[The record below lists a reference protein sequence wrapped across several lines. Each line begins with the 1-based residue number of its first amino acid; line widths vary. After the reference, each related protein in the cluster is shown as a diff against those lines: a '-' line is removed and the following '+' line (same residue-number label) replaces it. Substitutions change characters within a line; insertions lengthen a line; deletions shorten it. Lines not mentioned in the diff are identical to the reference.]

1 MCWSFKVV
9 YAILAEVNSKRI
21 KLSYDTDHPLQA
33 PHDLKFYWKV
43 RAWTDFLQACMTFVL
58 TLFLSVEVS
67 NVFSITSPNS
77 LGEFAQIGL
86 VASVCFSLILVI
98 RKSTQAR
105 IKILGR
111 LKDSDQW
118 IPVDEHPDEDVE
130 EDIPGVV
137 R

>member
-1 MCWSFKVV
+1 M
-9 YAILAEVNSKRI
+9 
-21 KLSYDTDHPLQA
+21 
-33 PHDLKFYWKV
+33 
-43 RAWTDFLQACMTFVL
+43 
-58 TLFLSVEVS
+58 
-67 NVFSITSPNS
+67 
-77 LGEFAQIGL
+77 

-98 RKSTQAR
+98 QKSTQAR

-137 R
+137 SRTTQSGDAHLILVAQLVVRIRENLNFANTGQLKERLRRVRWFVTLHSRGLNVLH

>member
-1 MCWSFKVV
+1 
-9 YAILAEVNSKRI
+9 
-21 KLSYDTDHPLQA
+21 
-33 PHDLKFYWKV
+33 
-43 RAWTDFLQACMTFVL
+43 MTFVL

-67 NVFSITSPNS
+67 QAFLTIPSAHTCE
-77 LGEFAQIGL
+77 LGQIGL

-137 R
+137 CRSNQLVEKTGLSIGSLWSGFERI

>member
-1 MCWSFKVV
+1 M
-9 YAILAEVNSKRI
+9 
-21 KLSYDTDHPLQA
+21 
-33 PHDLKFYWKV
+33 KFYWKV
-43 RAWTDFLQACMTFVL
+43 RAWTDFLQACMTFIL

-67 NVFSITSPNS
+67 LAFLMAISTSY
-77 LGEFAQIGL
+77 LHIGQIGL

-111 LKDSDQW
+111 LKDSDHW

-137 R
+137 SWLMKALAPVSSSLSSLSEFERI

>member
-1 MCWSFKVV
+1 
-9 YAILAEVNSKRI
+9 
-21 KLSYDTDHPLQA
+21 
-33 PHDLKFYWKV
+33 
-43 RAWTDFLQACMTFVL
+43 MTFIL

-67 NVFSITSPNS
+67 LAFLLAISASYLDI
-77 LGEFAQIGL
+77 GQIGL

-137 R
+137 SWLNEGPGTSLILPQLVVRIRENLNFANTGQLKERLRRVGRRFSTSAGVVN

>member
-1 MCWSFKVV
+1 
-9 YAILAEVNSKRI
+9 
-21 KLSYDTDHPLQA
+21 
-33 PHDLKFYWKV
+33 
-43 RAWTDFLQACMTFVL
+43 MTFIL

-67 NVFSITSPNS
+67 LAFLMAISTSY
-77 LGEFAQIGL
+77 LHIGQIGL

-111 LKDSDQW
+111 LKDSDHW

-137 R
+137 SWLMKALAPVSSSLSSLSEFERI